1 MTRRNLKIAEDLQIP
16 ASAVSWRFTLS
27 QGPGGQNVNKVATA
41 VELRIELERAGLDKE
56 LQRQLCAVAGSQVNQ
71 DRVLVIRANTHR
83 SQWRNRNEAVERLK
97 QLVSRARRKPR
108 RRIPSRPTKAS
119 IRKRRDDKRR
129 TSEKKRWRR
138 VTTNDY

>member
-1 MTRRNLKIAEDLQIP
+1 MTRRHLQVAEDLQIP

-41 VELRIELERAGLDKE
+41 VELRIDLERAGLDKE

-97 QLVSRARRKPR
+97 QLVTRARRKPR

-138 VTTNDY
+138 VTTNDF